1 MRRLAVIL
9 GVVVA
14 VVALWQGAIALWH
27 IPAYLVPQPRAVLA
41 AVIDDHASLTRQ
53 TLHTLESAALGLVI
67 SSVLAAGLG
76 LGFTVRPA
84 VARASMPVLIAFRSA
99 PVVAVAP
106 LIMLMTGRGI
116 ATSIVVVTIVTFF
129 PMLVSFMRGLAS
141 NNRMAL
147 EMLHVYGAS
156 RWQRLRF
163 VQIPFSLP
171 YVFTGLR
178 IAGASALLGA
188 MLSEWITG
196 SPGLGYLILDA
207 GEMRNIEQL
216 WAGVIIAV
224 IIALLVFALTSG
236 IEQRM
241 LRWQRPA

>member
-1 MRRLAVIL
+1 MRRIAM
-9 GVVVA
+9 VVLVAVA
-14 VVALWQGAIALWH
+14 VVALWQGAISLWH
-27 IPAYLVPQPRAVLA
+27 IPPYLVPQPREVLA
-41 AVIDDHASLTRQ
+41 AAVDGWASLTRP
-53 TLHTLESAALGLVI
+53 TLHTLESAALGLAI

-76 LGFTVRPA
+76 LAFTVRPG

-106 LIMLMTGRGI
+106 LIMLITGRGI

-163 VQIPFSLP
+163 VQVPFSLP

-224 IIALLVFALTSG
+224 IIALLVFAVTSG
-236 IEQRM
+236 IERRM